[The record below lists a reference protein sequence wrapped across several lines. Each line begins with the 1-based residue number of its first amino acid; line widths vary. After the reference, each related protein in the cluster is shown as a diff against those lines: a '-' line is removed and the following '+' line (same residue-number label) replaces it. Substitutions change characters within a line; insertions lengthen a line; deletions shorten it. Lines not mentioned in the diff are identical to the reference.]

1 MLSLPANSEVSTH
14 MLREVIH
21 GVIFEILKLCVVH
34 DIKKNLGLQVVLL
47 MEDELPDDG
56 KM

>member
-21 GVIFEILKLCVVH
+21 GVIFVILKLCVVH